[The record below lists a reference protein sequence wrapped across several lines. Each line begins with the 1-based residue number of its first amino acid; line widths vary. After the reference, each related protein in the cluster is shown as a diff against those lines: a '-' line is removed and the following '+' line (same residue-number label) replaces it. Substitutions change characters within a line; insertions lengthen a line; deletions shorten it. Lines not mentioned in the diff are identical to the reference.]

1 MSIGN
6 RKDFWSGILFA
17 LLGVF
22 FIYFAQEH
30 ELGQASRMG
39 PAYFPTLL
47 GILLTASGC
56 IVALIAFFKKAAVS
70 ETGEDTGEIQKFH
83 WDILCLILGS
93 ILAFGLL
100 LNTLGLVFSLAAM
113 ILISGLASREF
124 RFKETLAIIVVLN
137 VIACLVFVYGVGML
151 IPVWPVFIW

>member
-22 FIYFAQEH
+22 FIYFVQEH

-47 GILLTASGC
+47 GILLAASGC

-93 ILAFGLL
+93 ILVFGLL
-100 LNTLGLVFSLAAM
+100 LNTLGLIFSLAAM

-151 IPVWPVFIW
+151 IPVWPVFI

>member
-47 GILLTASGC
+47 GILLAAVGC
-56 IVALIAFFKKAAVS
+56 IVALFAALRKAAVDDN
-70 ETGEDTGEIQKFH
+70 GEDSGKIDRFH
-83 WDILCLILGS
+83 WNVLILILGS
-93 ILAFGLL
+93 ILVFGLL
-100 LNTLGLVFSLAAM
+100 LNTFGLMLALAAM
-113 ILISGLASREF
+113 ILISGLASSEF
-124 RFKETLAIIVVLN
+124 RFKETLAII
-137 VIACLVFVYGVGML
+137 LVMDLLAWLIFVYGVGML
-151 IPVWPVFIW
+151 VPVWPVFM

>member
-17 LLGVF
+17 VLGVF

-47 GILLTASGC
+47 GALLAAMGL
-56 IVALIAFFKKAAVS
+56 IVSLIAYFKKARVS
-70 ETGEDTGEIQKFH
+70 ETGQDEGTVAPFH
-83 WDILCLILGS
+83 WNVVFLILGS

-100 LNTLGLVFSLAAM
+100 LTTFGLMLSLAAM
-113 ILISGLASREF
+113 IVISGLASREF
-124 RFKETLAIIVVLN
+124 RFKETLALIVVLDLLAW
-137 VIACLVFVYGVGML
+137 VIFVYGVGML
-151 IPVWPVFIW
+151 MPVWPAFI

>member
-30 ELGQASRMG
+30 ELGRASRMG

-47 GILLTASGC
+47 GILLAAAGC
-56 IVALIAFFKKAAVS
+56 IVAIIAYCRKAPVS
-70 ETGEDTGEIQKFH
+70 ETGEDSGKIQKFH
-83 WDILCLILGS
+83 WDVLLLILGA
-93 ILAFGLL
+93 ILVFGLL
-100 LNTLGLVFSLAAM
+100 LNTLGLMLSLAVM
-113 ILISGLASREF
+113 ILISGLASHEF
-124 RFKETLAIIVVLN
+124 HFKETLAIILVLD
-137 VIACLVFVYGVGML
+137 VIAYVVFVYGIGML
-151 IPVWPVFIW
+151 VPVWPVFM